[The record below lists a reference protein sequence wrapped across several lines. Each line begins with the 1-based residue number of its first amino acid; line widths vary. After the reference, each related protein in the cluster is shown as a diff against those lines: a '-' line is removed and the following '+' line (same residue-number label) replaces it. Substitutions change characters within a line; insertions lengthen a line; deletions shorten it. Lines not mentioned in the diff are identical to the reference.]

1 MSYPLLLRLLLL
13 FLILVLLL
21 LTTLFLLLLLPLLL
35 LLLLLLLLVLLLDFS
50 PSVLVLVAHET
61 RFHAVHAGCEPAWES
76 CPKAPSRVP
85 RAVAVALFS
94 KLC

>member
-35 LLLLLLLLVLLLDFS
+35 LLLLLVLLLDFS
-50 PSVLVLVAHET
+50 PSVLVLVAHEA